1 MAGKKERY
9 SGVEHGVE
17 DLVEKSKVDIVVR
30 RQAAA
35 LALMYMVVLLV
46 LSTLSCEAAKASD
59 SPHAPGTVVPLAAV
73 GICGAAEAS
82 WHVYVFTFHAWHV
95 CATDCL
101 RCRVASLCFLA
112 PMVSRLCG
120 SSR

>member
-35 LALMYMVVLLV
+35 FTLLYMVVPLV
-46 LSTLSCEAAKASD
+46 LSL
-59 SPHAPGTVVPLAAV
+59 VL
-73 GICGAAEAS
+73 
-82 WHVYVFTFHAWHV
+82 
-95 CATDCL
+95 
-101 RCRVASLCFLA
+101 
-112 PMVSRLCG
+112 
-120 SSR
+120 